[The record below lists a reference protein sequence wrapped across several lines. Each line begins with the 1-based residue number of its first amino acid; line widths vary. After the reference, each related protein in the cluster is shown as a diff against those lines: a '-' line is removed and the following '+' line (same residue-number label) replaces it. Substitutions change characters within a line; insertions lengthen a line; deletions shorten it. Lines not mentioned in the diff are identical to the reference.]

1 MAVVIEVGYNALI
14 ASVRSLYEQGE
25 ISLEQYAGCLRRA
38 NERRGDKEWNSRRI

>member
-25 ISLEQYAGCLRRA
+25 ITLMQYGACLRRA